1 MEEARVYNNL
11 GSSHHYKRSFEQA
24 IAFHNHVL
32 RIAQALGDRTI
43 EARAY
48 AGLGH
53 AARCMS
59 DYAQAQTWHEKQLDM
74 ALTTKDKVRTRR
86 IDAEREWET
95 FLYQSQVFQ
104 FSVTLTLVSPMQV
117 AEGRACSNLGI
128 VYQLMGHHDAALKL
142 HQAHLNIARLLQDRA
157 YENIGNAYSAMGY
170 YEQAIKYHKQ
180 ELTTSKEVL
189 DWWPDV
195 YPKCS
200 ISSDPMSLRMQ
211 C

>member
-1 MEEARVYNNL
+1 MRGWATRC
-11 GSSHHYKRSFEQA
+11 
-24 IAFHNHVL
+24 
-32 RIAQALGDRTI
+32 
-43 EARAY
+43 
-48 AGLGH
+48 
-53 AARCMS
+53 CMS

-95 FLYQSQVFQ
+95 FLYQSLVFQ

-128 VYQLMGHHDAALKL
+128 VYQLMGHHDAAVKL

>member
-1 MEEARVYNNL
+1 MQGA
-11 GSSHHYKRSFEQA
+11 K
-24 IAFHNHVL
+24 
-32 RIAQALGDRTI
+32 
-43 EARAY
+43 
-48 AGLGH
+48 GH
-53 AARCMS
+53 AC
-59 DYAQAQTWHEKQLDM
+59 
-74 ALTTKDKVRTRR
+74 
-86 IDAEREWET
+86 
-95 FLYQSQVFQ
+95 
-104 FSVTLTLVSPMQV
+104 
-117 AEGRACSNLGI
+117 CNLGI
-128 VYQLMGHHDAALKL
+128 VYQLMGHHGAALKL
-142 HQAHLNIARLLQDRA
+142 HQAHLNIARLLQERAGMGCA